1 MYLYNKYTNK
11 NKNYLIPKYTR
22 NFPVKKDFILTEI
35 KAFIRRLYIQ
45 VCRKPYNI
53 IVGIIQPLLWLILF
67 GALFQNAPTDL
78 FGQYNIKYIEF
89 LSYGIMIFTG
99 FTSSINAGLP
109 IIFDREF
116 GFFNRLLISPLKNKN
131 SLFYSLILYTVII
144 TNLQTVHIIYTS
156 MICFNKIYN
165 FSNII
170 IISLIAILI
179 IINISNLSISFSLI
193 LPGHIEF
200 LAFTLLINLPTLFS
214 STALAP
220 LSFMP
225 YWLQFIACIN
235 PLTYA
240 IEIIRNICI
249 NNKVEFN
256 NKIIETIWFQL
267 SIKDSLILLFLINI
281 ISIVITKKILK
292 HKYN

>member
-1 MYLYNKYTNK
+1 MYLYNKYTYK
-11 NKNYLIPKYTR
+11 KKGYLNPKYKL
-22 NFPVKKDFILTEI
+22 NFFLEKNFTFIETKALI
-35 KAFIRRLYIQ
+35 KRLYVQIY
-45 VCRKPYNI
+45 RKPYNI
-53 IVGIIQPLLWLILF
+53 IVGIIQPLIWLILF

-78 FGQYNIKYIEF
+78 LGQYDIKYIEF
-89 LSYGIMIFTG
+89 LSYGIIIFTG

-116 GFFNRLLISPLKNKN
+116 GFFNRLLISPLSSKN
-131 SLFYSLILYTVII
+131 SLFYSLIIYTIVISNIQTINIII
-144 TNLQTVHIIYTS
+144 TSIIFFHRS
-156 MICFNKIYN
+156 YN
-165 FSNII
+165 IGNII
-170 IISLIAILI
+170 IIMFIAILI
-179 IINISNLSISFSLI
+179 IINATNISISCSLI

-200 LAFTLLINLPTLFS
+200 LAFTLLINLPSLFS

-225 YWLQFIACIN
+225 YWLQIIACIN

-249 NNKVEFN
+249 SNKIEFY

-267 SIKDSLILLFLINI
+267 NIQDSLILLFFVNI
-281 ISIVITKKILK
+281 ISIITAKKILK